1 MRPKLTFMVKL
12 LTKILTEKMDFTLNP
27 YDTCV
32 SNKEVEGSQ
41 VTELWYVD
49 DLKVSHASKKVV
61 DQVIQQ
67 LEGFFGK
74 LTVTEG
80 NEHTY
85 VGMDITIKGNKA
97 EIHNIEYI
105 EETFELFGED
115 IGPATA
121 TPAKAHLFE
130 VQENRESLP
139 NKKHKIF
146 HSCVAKLLFVAKRGR
161 PDILTAIS
169 FLTTRVNK
177 PNIDDWGKLRRVL
190 QYLKGTLQLRLTM
203 GADSMTVLKTRI
215 DASYAPH
222 HDMRSHMG
230 GCSSFGTGVSMIK
243 SSKQKLNTKSSTE
256 AELIGVSDV
265 LPYNIWMIY
274 FLKCQGYE
282 IKKNI
287 IFQDNQSAIRLETNG
302 RRSAGIKSRHI
313 NIRFFW
319 VKDCAD
325 REDIHIIYCPT
336 YQMLADFLT
345 KPLQG
350 KLFAIFR
357 DVIMGILH
365 VSVLDKI
372 IDAARKE
379 RVGRSTKDE
388 MHEEP
393 MLVDE

>member
-1 MRPKLTFMVKL
+1 
-12 LTKILTEKMDFTLNP
+12 
-27 YDTCV
+27 
-32 SNKEVEGSQ
+32 
-41 VTELWYVD
+41 
-49 DLKVSHASKKVV
+49 
-61 DQVIQQ
+61 
-67 LEGFFGK
+67 
-74 LTVTEG
+74 
-80 NEHTY
+80 
-85 VGMDITIKGNKA
+85 
-97 EIHNIEYI
+97 
-105 EETFELFGED
+105 
-115 IGPATA
+115 
-121 TPAKAHLFE
+121 
-130 VQENRESLP
+130 
-139 NKKHKIF
+139 
-146 HSCVAKLLFVAKRGR
+146 
-161 PDILTAIS
+161 
-169 FLTTRVNK
+169 
-177 PNIDDWGKLRRVL
+177 
-190 QYLKGTLQLRLTM
+190 
-203 GADSMTVLKTRI
+203 MT
-215 DASYAPH
+215 
-222 HDMRSHMG
+222 
-230 GCSSFGTGVSMIK
+230 K
-243 SSKQKLNTKSSTE
+243 SSKKKLNTKSSTE

-265 LPYNIWMIY
+265 LPYNLWTIY

-319 VKDCAD
+319 VKDYAD